1 MQKPPTSYKKRYLI
15 VMGTRKSPTDIIN
28 RAQSNGFKSG
38 LHHEEDKKTGLQKY
52 DEKTLG
58 AQDQVL
64 EKYAIWAFRYLNN
77 KHVTVFEE
85 FEAMLLYQARG
96 RLRERPTAR
105 SLKASAKSF
114 NGGFK
119 RRTGNSVPAETIA
132 EINSWI
138 GGPLTSEEGSGVTNI
153 ERPKYNYKPQD
164 LDRNLKALWSRSDI
178 GVRHE
183 RERFQ
188 FHFLLLLFC
197 DTGARRGG
205 LFRAGIPYKD
215 IHLVLERQDGV
226 PRFFF
231 QVAQRTVKN
240 NRDPKNR
247 RFGVT
252 GREHRLLRYNAVLF
266 LLHFAIADRAL
277 DHDFFTQILNGKGD
291 GSIEWKEAALELP
304 VCRSVDRNGCLT
316 SEAMTFAVFE
326 RLLKK
331 VFMGECNFDRASM
344 HLHNDSRIFGQSY
357 VAFASSCDGL
367 AAFMRETVD
376 HTAVDYF
383 QGLHRFHQPGMP
395 VRLPAALLAKVQT
408 SAELAAYN
416 NEIRSDVSLDARAEA
431 QRARKNAVKRLRK
444 KTLQE
449 YREECLKALRKDR
462 LINGCHA
469 TNDTLDPLNEVFPEK
484 RRMFHVSH
492 GVTFISI
499 IAEETK
505 WLEN

>member
-38 LHHEEDKKTGLQKY
+38 LHYEEDKKTGLQKY

-64 EKYAIWAFRYLNN
+64 EKYAIYLNN

-205 LFRAGIPYKD
+205 LFRAGIPYKKD
-215 IHLVLERQDGV
+215 KTVFLD
-226 PRFFF
+226 FFF
-231 QVAQRTVKN
+231 RLPSAQSKT
-240 NRDPKNR
+240 
-247 RFGVT
+247 T
-252 GREHRLLRYNAVLF
+252 GILK
-266 LLHFAIADRAL
+266 IG

-316 SEAMTFAVFE
+316 SEAMTFAGFE
-326 RLLKK
+326 P
-331 VFMGECNFDRASM
+331 
-344 HLHNDSRIFGQSY
+344 
-357 VAFASSCDGL
+357 
-367 AAFMRETVD
+367 FMRETAD

-383 QGLHRFHQPGMP
+383 QGLHRFHQP
-395 VRLPAALLAKVQT
+395 
-408 SAELAAYN
+408 
-416 NEIRSDVSLDARAEA
+416 DARAEA

-462 LINGCHA
+462 LINGFHA